1 LRATD
6 TSDVVRAV
14 RKSFEQPD
22 SYRDVGRGELRIV
35 ELGDFAI
42 GWIRYEPGWRWIDD
56 VKPKVGTETCMIHH
70 VGICISGRLHVDT
83 ADGVSIEIGPEDAF
97 DVAADHL
104 AYVVGDEPWV
114 SVDFIGRRHFGA
126 PTAEAVNRFLAT
138 ILFVDIVG
146 STEMLARIG
155 DRAWRDLL
163 AEHNALARLEIEH
176 YRGTEVGTIGD
187 GLVATFDTPS
197 RAVRAAAAIRREA
210 KSLELEIRA
219 GIHTGEVERVDDDVR
234 GIAVHHAARV
244 AAVAGPG
251 EILVSTATR
260 SLLSG
265 GDLELESVGARELKG
280 IDQPDELFRANV
292 SA

>member
-1 LRATD
+1 M
-6 TSDVVRAV
+6 VRAV
-14 RKSFEQPD
+14 RKSFNQPD
-22 SYRDVGRGELRIV
+22 SYRDVGRGELRVV

-42 GWIRYEPGWRWIDD
+42 GWIRYEPGWRWVDD

-70 VGICISGRLHVDT
+70 VGICMSGRLHVDT

-104 AYVVGDEPWV
+104 AWVVGDEAWV

-126 PTAEAVNRFLAT
+126 SQVEAVNRFLAT

-146 STEMLARIG
+146 STEILARIG
-155 DRAWRDLL
+155 DHAWRDLL
-163 AEHNALARLEIEH
+163 ADHNALARLELEH
-176 YRGTEVGTIGD
+176 HRGREVGTIGD

-197 RAVRAAAAIRREA
+197 RAVRAAAGIRREA

-219 GIHTGEVERVDDDVR
+219 GIHTGEVERVGDDVR

-244 AAVAGPG
+244 AAAAGPG

-260 SLLSG
+260 ALLSG
-265 GDLELESVGARELKG
+265 ADIELESVGLRELKG
-280 IDQPDELFRANV
+280 IGQPDELFRA
-292 SA
+292 SLLG